1 MKLISECQSV
11 IKEAEASFNYT
22 LPRSAHSVS
31 LFDSISSFIR
41 SKRSRSDQ
49 DSSADQV
56 KERDKRLADRKAR
69 SKWEMFNADHAAY
82 KETLI
87 RARMQILQAWDLL
100 SQSSANGRSFVP
112 GRTAFGDLTSLV
124 WTILDE
130 AIPWSSEYAEHDW
143 KEILLDEFDATR
155 TSSQPLDT
163 DSSDF
168 LLVLLSVIE
177 NYRVLCDA
185 QRICGMMQES
195 FTADR
200 QLRWAQAYTFALGSS
215 LVYKPG
221 P

>member
-1 MKLISECQSV
+1 V
-11 IKEAEASFNYT
+11 IELAEASFQYT
-22 LPRSAHSVS
+22 LPGSTHSES
-31 LFDSISSFIR
+31 LLDSIRSFIR
-41 SKRSRSDQ
+41 SRRSRSHQ

-56 KERDKRLADRKAR
+56 KERDQRLADRKAR
-69 SKWEMFNADHAAY
+69 SKWEIFNADHAAY

-87 RARMQILQAWDLL
+87 RARLQISQAWDLL

-112 GRTAFGDLTSLV
+112 GRTAFGDLKSLV
-124 WTILDE
+124 RKILDE
-130 AIPWSSEYAEHDW
+130 AIPCASEYAEHDW

-155 TSSQPLDT
+155 TSRQRLDT

-177 NYRVLCDA
+177 NYRVLCDS